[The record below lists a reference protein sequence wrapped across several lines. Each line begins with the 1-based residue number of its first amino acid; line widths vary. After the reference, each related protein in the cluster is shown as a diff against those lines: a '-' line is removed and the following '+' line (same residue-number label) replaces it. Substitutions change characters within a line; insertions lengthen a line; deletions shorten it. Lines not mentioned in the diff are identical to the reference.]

1 MGEPW
6 RAYEALEICRQA
18 KGAWKEGGARHWFHF
33 QCHRQMCR
41 TVYNLYTSRAC
52 ASQAHAQVELYRCA
66 PGGRGAPRWISRN
79 IKPNVLLAAEIFKL

>member
-1 MGEPW
+1 ME
-6 RAYEALEICRQA
+6 RRRCKALVSFPVPQA
-18 KGAWKEGGARHWFHF
+18 DV
-33 QCHRQMCR
+33 QDL
-41 TVYNLYTSRAC
+41 YNLYTSRAC